1 MEMELDEVIK
11 KGKTEKRK
19 ERKQGDDRP
28 RRGSGRTDRGDRS
41 RGFRGRGRRDYDRED
56 RGYGDHREYPDYYDS
71 RHERSRDFSRER
83 IVYSEDS
90 FSVSPEK
97 PKKKIILHSRQRDAP
112 VREAREAPKPVESY
126 KAGFHAD
133 STIEV
138 RNFPLSICVE
148 DMLTLFKE
156 FGDVQK
162 VSVNWNKKKP
172 SESIA
177 LIEFNTH
184 NAARNA
190 KKRYHL
196 STLEERNIN
205 INLLSDDL

>member
-1 MEMELDEVIK
+1 MALDEVIK

-19 ERKQGDDRP
+19 ERKQGQDRP
-28 RRGSGRTDRGDRS
+28 QRGSGRFDRGDRG
-41 RGFRGRGRRDYDRED
+41 RGFRGRGRRDDFRED
-56 RGYGDHREYPDYYDS
+56 RGYADHREYRDYYD
-71 RHERSRDFSRER
+71 RRDERSREFSRER

-97 PKKKIILHSRQRDAP
+97 PKKKIILHSRQKDAP
-112 VREAREAPKPVESY
+112 AREAPKPVESY
-126 KAGFHAD
+126 KSGFHTD

-156 FGDVQK
+156 FGEVQK

-177 LIEFNTH
+177 LVEFNSH
-184 NAARNA
+184 NAARSA

-205 INLLSDDL
+205 INLLSDEM